1 MSQHP
6 IEGLMDVTLEK
17 IKSMVDSNTI
27 IGNPINMADGTLV
40 LPISKVT
47 FGFAS
52 GGADF
57 PSKTTK
63 DLFGG
68 GGGAGVSIQPVAFL
82 VVKDGSVRMLQ
93 LADTSN
99 SVDRAIGMLPDMV
112 DKITALFNN
121 KQKEQQA
128 QGEAGLRPR
137 RRNNAAA
144 QACRAAGRAMLS
156 GPRTPW
162 LRRFLW
168 PGCIGKMIRQGKEKE
183 RPCAT

>member
-1 MSQHP
+1 M
-6 IEGLMDVTLEK
+6 
-17 IKSMVDSNTI
+17 
-27 IGNPINMADGTLV
+27 
-40 LPISKVT
+40 
-47 FGFAS
+47 
-52 GGADF
+52 
-57 PSKTTK
+57 
-63 DLFGG
+63 
-68 GGGAGVSIQPVAFL
+68 AFL

-144 QACRAAGRAMLS
+144 RACRAVGRAMLS
-156 GPRTPW
+156 GRA
-162 LRRFLW
+162 R
-168 PGCIGKMIRQGKEKE
+168 PGSAVFCGRAASGK
-183 RPCAT
+183 

>member
-1 MSQHP
+1 M
-6 IEGLMDVTLEK
+6 
-17 IKSMVDSNTI
+17 
-27 IGNPINMADGTLV
+27 
-40 LPISKVT
+40 
-47 FGFAS
+47 
-52 GGADF
+52 
-57 PSKTTK
+57 
-63 DLFGG
+63 
-68 GGGAGVSIQPVAFL
+68 SIQPVAFL

-128 QGEAGLRPR
+128 QPGLRPR

-144 QACRAAGRAMLS
+144 RACRAAGRAMLS

>member
-27 IGNPINMADGTLV
+27 IGNPINMAV
-40 LPISKVT
+40 LPISRVT

-128 QGEAGLRPR
+128 QSEARP
-137 RRNNAAA
+137 AAP
-144 QACRAAGRAMLS
+144 AA
-156 GPRTPW
+156 
-162 LRRFLW
+162 
-168 PGCIGKMIRQGKEKE
+168 E
-183 RPCAT
+183 

>member
-1 MSQHP
+1 MSR
-6 IEGLMDVTLEK
+6 
-17 IKSMVDSNTI
+17 
-27 IGNPINMADGTLV
+27 
-40 LPISKVT
+40 IS

-52 GGADF
+52 AGTDF
-57 PSKTTK
+57 DGKNAANK

-128 QGEAGLRPR
+128 QGEARP
-137 RRNNAAA
+137 AAP
-144 QACRAAGRAMLS
+144 AA
-156 GPRTPW
+156 
-162 LRRFLW
+162 
-168 PGCIGKMIRQGKEKE
+168 E
-183 RPCAT
+183 

>member
-52 GGADF
+52 
-57 PSKTTK
+57 
-63 DLFGG
+63 
-68 GGGAGVSIQPVAFL
+68 GGAGVSIQPVAFL

-128 QGEAGLRPR
+128 QGEARP
-137 RRNNAAA
+137 AAP
-144 QACRAAGRAMLS
+144 AA
-156 GPRTPW
+156 
-162 LRRFLW
+162 
-168 PGCIGKMIRQGKEKE
+168 E
-183 RPCAT
+183 

>member
-1 MSQHP
+1 MAEHP
-6 IEGLMDVTLEK
+6 IQGLMNVTMDK
-17 IKSMVDSNTI
+17 IRQMADSNTI
-27 IGNPINMADGTLV
+27 IGKPIKTDDGTTI
-40 LPISKVT
+40 LPVSRIS

-52 GGADF
+52 AGTDF
-57 PSKTTK
+57 DGKNAANK

-128 QGEAGLRPR
+128 QGEARP
-137 RRNNAAA
+137 AAP
-144 QACRAAGRAMLS
+144 AA
-156 GPRTPW
+156 
-162 LRRFLW
+162 
-168 PGCIGKMIRQGKEKE
+168 E
-183 RPCAT
+183 

>member
-128 QGEAGLRPR
+128 QCEARP
-137 RRNNAAA
+137 AAP
-144 QACRAAGRAMLS
+144 AAGRVMLS